1 MKDPIREYMERLR
14 AALGSLSS
22 QEQEQILSE
31 VESHFAAGLED
42 KRLGATP
49 EDRRGALMREMG
61 DPQNFGHELKQ
72 LKRRQRW
79 LDFLLAT
86 IPALFLAEI
95 IEIVVMR
102 IYYPSASP
110 LFNEAALATLPL
122 YTVMFLVARWRASQP
137 LLIFWLLIMLDKAL
151 IALQWSIL
159 GSPQLPFAL
168 LWGVVCLA
176 TLAWLLRVLW
186 QVRRIPLLLVFGSL
200 PLLLALVESAPVL
213 QGLAAL
219 LPVATDI
226 PGIASSRPY
235 LSPGATVLSTAL
247 TLVSLAL
254 FFVARG
260 RPLRWF
266 GVGLF
271 VSAPSIANTLF
282 FGLNGGNSYLIL
294 VLPITALA
302 VGAGILLEQISG
314 RRFAPYSR

>member
-1 MKDPIREYMERLR
+1 MKDAVKEYMERLR
-14 AALGSLSS
+14 SALRSFPPK
-22 QEQEQILSE
+22 EQEEILSE

-49 EDRRGALMREMG
+49 EARREALMRDMG
-61 DPQNFGHELKQ
+61 DPHEFGHELKQ
-72 LKRRQRW
+72 LRRRQRW
-79 LDFLLAT
+79 LDFLLAA

-110 LFNEAALATLPL
+110 LFNEVALATLPL
-122 YTVMFLVARWRASQP
+122 YTVMLLFARWRGSQP

-151 IALQWSIL
+151 VALQWTTL

-168 LWGVVCLA
+168 LWGVVCFA

-200 PLLLALVESAPVL
+200 PLLLTLVESAPVL
-213 QGLAAL
+213 QGFAAL

-226 PGIASSRPY
+226 PGIAASRPY
-235 LSPGATVLSTAL
+235 LSPGATVLTTAL

-254 FFVARG
+254 FFVARW

-266 GVGLF
+266 GLGLF
-271 VSAPSIANTLF
+271 VSAPSLANALF